1 MPPTRR
7 PRVARKPAPTVDA
20 PIEEQKKHADE
31 ILADEEYQKKPDEY
45 QEKND
50 EAQP

>member
-7 PRVARKPAPTVDA
+7 PRIIRKRAPGVSA

-31 ILADEEYQKKPDEY
+31 ILADEEYKKKPDAY

-50 EAQP
+50 EAIP